1 MTDLIAAD
9 FGIRQCH
16 AKFADAVWRQDAAS
30 FASCFAQQGEW
41 KIAGFRFSG
50 RDAVEQAFGQLVGRC
65 TRVHLVT
72 GQPILA
78 VEGGE
83 VIGRMAM
90 TEFAWMP
97 DGTQALSIGM
107 YHDRYVEE
115 GGEWRYLERFWSFKY
130 RGPIDLSAELAP
142 TPDYGAFPARPS
154 RDEETYVRKT

>member
-1 MTDLIAAD
+1 MTELIAAD

-16 AKFADAVWRQDAAS
+16 ARFADAVWRQDAAV
-30 FASCFAQQGEW
+30 FAGCFAGNGEW
-41 KIAGFRFSG
+41 KIAGFHFSG
-50 RDAVEQAFGQLVGRC
+50 RAAIETAFGQLVGRC

-72 GQPILA
+72 GQPMLA

-115 GGEWRYLERFWSFKY
+115 DGEWRYRERFWSFKY

-154 RDEETYVRKT
+154 ADEQTYVRKA

>member
-16 AKFADAVWRQDAAS
+16 ACFADAVWRQDAAS
-30 FASCFAQQGEW
+30 FASCFAVNGEW
-41 KIAGFRFSG
+41 KIAGMCFSG
-50 RDAVEQAFGQLVGRC
+50 RANVEAAFGQLVGRC

-72 GQPILA
+72 GQPLLA
-78 VEGGE
+78 DEGGE
-83 VIGRMAM
+83 VLGRMAM

-97 DGTQALSIGM
+97 DGTQFMTVGM

-115 GGEWRYLERFWSFKY
+115 GGLWRYRERFWSFKY
-130 RGPIDLSAELAP
+130 RGPLDLSAPLVE

-154 RDEETYVRKT
+154 ADELTYIRKA